1 MNLDYLISVSM
12 FSLQLKKLKLEMFT
26 VYEVQYLKT
35 DNAKLYKKPPT
46 APKVSVGP

>member
-1 MNLDYLISVSM
+1 M
-12 FSLQLKKLKLEMFT
+12 FSPQLKKLKLEMFI
-26 VYEVQYLKT
+26 VHEVQYLKI